1 MCTVSSSGES
11 QLRGCQT
18 LNHHPC
24 LLCCS
29 YVNKEKGTGTAW
41 QPRGGAAGPQA
52 NKTRDVIYWFLDY
65 REFADVVKYRIAMMR
80 RAIDDKIKNEVGKRG
95 YLCPNCQRQYDP
107 LEIAHTFDPST
118 NAFLCEVCSTELVE
132 DDPALHGDDTG
143 GQDRMQRFNVAT
155 APIRDALKSI
165 EGARLPTINI
175 VAWIAQNV
183 TTEAIPDAAAAS
195 ADGRKFDV
203 VMGAEDDTAAREKLA
218 EEQRAQNA
226 LPVWYTHSTITGDT
240 TALGNKD
247 AADKA
252 KLLAAGGRVAGA
264 KEGQDEDDALAAHYA
279 NMDDDD
285 EEELEEADMGDGGA
299 AATPTPVQTA
309 EDTPVPAV
317 MVMVAGVAK
326 ALAEVTDADEGVMTE
341 EEYEAYFEAIS
352 ASQQ

>member
-1 MCTVSSSGES
+1 
-11 QLRGCQT
+11 
-18 LNHHPC
+18 
-24 LLCCS
+24 
-29 YVNKEKGTGTAW
+29 
-41 QPRGGAAGPQA
+41 
-52 NKTRDVIYWFLDY
+52 
-65 REFADVVKYRIAMMR
+65 
-80 RAIDDKIKNEVGKRG
+80 
-95 YLCPNCQRQYDP
+95 